1 MRIKDSWK
9 TRWVVALCGVG
20 MLSMAQLAI
29 AGESNPLE
37 GAPGQPGGLSTGKPY
52 REVQM
57 PHNLHLDKTVIE
69 VFEYGC
75 PYCRQMNAAMLNWGK
90 SIPKGYRFTQMP
102 ALIADQYFPMTMAT
116 FGVYETDPGKLQ
128 AFEENAFSL
137 VQTYKKPLNAP
148 VVYLTAAHEA
158 GIDVGALIR
167 AIDSPT
173 VKALTAEDAEIM
185 KITQITR
192 TPSLIICGKY
202 VIDPSDT
209 KGNASMFIQLANGL
223 LSRCMMEQ
231 GVH

>member
-1 MRIKDSWK
+1 MRIKGVWK
-9 TRWVVALCGVG
+9 IRWAVALCGIG
-20 MLSMAQLAI
+20 IIGTAPLAM
-29 AGESNPLE
+29 AGESNPLA
-37 GAPGQPGGLSTGKPY
+37 GSPGQIGSLNQAKPY
-52 REVQM
+52 REVQL
-57 PHNLHLDKTVIE
+57 PENLHLDKTVIE

-90 SIPKGYRFTQMP
+90 SIPDGYRFTQMP
-102 ALIADQYFPMTMAT
+102 ALNADKYFPMTMAT
-116 FGVYETDPGKLQ
+116 FGVYETDPGKLVS
-128 AFEENAFSL
+128 FEENAFSL
-137 VQTYKKPLNAP
+137 VQTYKKPLDAP

-158 GIDVGALIR
+158 GIDVAALIQS
-167 AIDSPT
+167 INSPT

-202 VIDPSDT
+202 VIDPSNT

-231 GVH
+231 GVR